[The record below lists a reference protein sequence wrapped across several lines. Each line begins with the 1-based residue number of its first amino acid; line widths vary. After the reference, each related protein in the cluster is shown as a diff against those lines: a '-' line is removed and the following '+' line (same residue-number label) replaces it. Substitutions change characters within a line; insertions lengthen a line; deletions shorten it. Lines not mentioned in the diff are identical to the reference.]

1 MTKSQQNQLNTGLG
15 VEVIR
20 KYLQV
25 LPAVPGVYRMINQ
38 EHVVLYVGKAKN
50 LKKRVSNYTN
60 LNRQSIRIRRMIS
73 QTQSMEFVTTH
84 TEGEALL
91 LEANLIK
98 KFAPRYN
105 ILLRDD
111 KSFPYILIATDHE
124 FPQVLKYRGARK
136 RLGEYF
142 GPFASVGSVNQTLN
156 VLERAFLLRSCTD
169 SVFANRTRPCL
180 LYQIKRCSGPCVGKT
195 DKSYYAE
202 LVDQARNFLSGGSQ
216 KIQKMM
222 AEEMQRLSDNLQFE
236 QASVIRDR
244 IRAITNIQSRQDIFA
259 PGVGEADIVAVHKT
273 AGRTCVQ
280 VFFVR
285 SGNNYGN
292 RAYFPRH
299 SSDEKVEEIINAF
312 LGQFY
317 ANKIPPSLILLSHN
331 VTEKKILEEALA
343 ERAGK
348 KVNLHVPIRGSK
360 RKLVNFAQ
368 ENAKKAIRRK
378 LLESTS
384 HREAL
389 EKLSKCFSLKRIP
402 ERIEVFDNSHI
413 SGTNAVGAMIVSGPD
428 GFVKNAYRKFNI
440 RNVGADPG
448 RSSND
453 DYAMMRE
460 VISRRFMR
468 AQKEDPKRSKG
479 QWPDLILIDGG
490 IGHLGI
496 TMEVFQELGIL
507 DLSVAAI
514 AKGPKR
520 NAGQERIYL
529 SGHPSFTL
537 DSGDPVLY
545 FIQRL
550 RDEAHRFAIGT
561 HRVRRSISL
570 VRSPLDEIQGVGAA
584 RKRAL
589 LHHFGSARAVSQA
602 GLPDLEAVEGIN
614 KSIATRIYD
623 WFHPEE

>member
-1 MTKSQQNQLNTGLG
+1 MLAVLG

-20 KYLQV
+20 KYIKV
-25 LPAVPGVYRMINQ
+25 LPAAPGVYRMINQ
-38 EHVVLYVGKAKN
+38 NHDVLYVGKAKN
-50 LKKRVSNYTN
+50 LKKRVSSYTN
-60 LNRQSIRIRRMIS
+60 LSRQSIRIRRMIS
-73 QTQSMEFVTTH
+73 HTKSMEFVTTH

-98 KFAPRYN
+98 KFSPRYN

-111 KSFPYILIATDHE
+111 KSFPYILITTNHE
-124 FPQVLKYRGARK
+124 FPQVLKYRGSRK
-136 RLGEYF
+136 RKGEYF

-169 SVFANRTRPCL
+169 TVFANRTRPCL

-195 DKSYYAE
+195 EKSYYAE
-202 LVDQARNFLSGGSQ
+202 LVNQARNFLSGESK
-216 KIQKMM
+216 KIQKKM

-259 PGVGEADIVAVHKT
+259 PGLEEADIVAAHKT
-273 AGRTCVQ
+273 AGRACVQ

-299 SSDEKVEEIINAF
+299 ASNERVDEIMNAF

-317 ANKIPPSLILLSHN
+317 ANKIPPRSVLLSHN
-331 VTEKKILEEALA
+331 VSEKKILEEALT

-348 KVNLHVPIRGSK
+348 KVNLHVPIRGLK
-360 RKLVNFAQ
+360 RNLVKFAQ
-368 ENAKKAIRRK
+368 ENAEKAIRRR

-384 HREAL
+384 HKDSL
-389 EKLSKCFSLKRIP
+389 EKLSKCLSLKRIP
-402 ERIEVFDNSHI
+402 DRIEVFDNSHI

-428 GFVKNAYRKFNI
+428 GFIKNAYRKFNI
-440 RNVGADPG
+440 RNVGKDKG
-448 RSSND
+448 LSSND

-468 AQKEDPKRSKG
+468 AQNEDPKRSKG
-479 QWPDLILIDGG
+479 QWPDLVLIDGG
-490 IGHLGI
+490 SGHLSA
-496 TMEVFQELGIL
+496 TMEVFQELGIF
-507 DLSVAAI
+507 DLSVAAV
-514 AKGPKR
+514 AKGPNR
-520 NAGQERIYL
+520 SAGQERIYL
-529 SGHPSFTL
+529 SGRPSFTL

-550 RDEAHRFAIGT
+550 RDEAHRFAIGS
-561 HRVRRSISL
+561 HRVRRSINL
-570 VRSPLDEIQGVGAA
+570 VHSPLDEIQGVGAT

-602 GLPDLEAVEGIN
+602 GLQDLEAVEGIN
-614 KSIATRIYD
+614 KSIAVRIYD
-623 WFHPEE
+623 WFHPDE